1 MDLKYCF
8 STQIRSVAT
17 SLIKNTYSGSLNDL
31 RASPKQ
37 PQECQILVA
46 VIVHTVS
53 VFITKQSAMFHQP
66 FTKMLAGSSA
76 LLVSDRSVICLW
88 STLLVYIYTCSLDIG
103 QLRPAQ
109 NVHATKLLCMITC
122 DCLVQWVQL
131 TKKKKEC
138 LSAVKQVLNLLYPF
152 QVCGCGWQVMWMTCD
167 C

>member
-88 STLLVYIYTCSLDIG
+88 PTLLVYIYMFFRH
-103 QLRPAQ
+103 RP
-109 NVHATKLLCMITC
+109 TKASPKCACHQITVY
-122 DCLVQWVQL
+122 D
-131 TKKKKEC
+131 
-138 LSAVKQVLNLLYPF
+138 NL
-152 QVCGCGWQVMWMTCD
+152 
-167 C
+167 

>member
-88 STLLVYIYTCSLDIG
+88 PTLLVYIYTCSLDIG

-131 TKKKKEC
+131 TKIKKEC